1 MGLMHGLLAVL
12 VGAWCT
18 QAFGQGIYTCV
29 DSKGRRL
36 TSDRPILE
44 CIDREQ
50 KELSTSGTTRRR
62 IGPSLTAEEQAIE
75 DEKAKRAQAEQ
86 FRINEEKR
94 RDRALLSR
102 YPNKAVHDKERAI
115 ALNQI
120 DDVIGTAKLGVTELV
135 AQRKS
140 LDTELEFYKKDPS
153 KIPPRLKRSID
164 ENAQNQA
171 TQKRFMDEQAAE
183 KQRVNDRFDQEL
195 VRLKVLWGQLA
206 APATAVAPA
215 PSGAPVPM
223 PNSVSGP
230 ARKN

>member
-1 MGLMHGLLAVL
+1 MGLTHRLLVLLA
-12 VGAWCT
+12 GAWCT
-18 QAFGQGIYTCV
+18 QALGQGIYTCV

-50 KELSTSGTTRRR
+50 KELSTSGTTRRK
-62 IGPSLTAEEQAIE
+62 IGPSLTADEQAIE

-102 YPNKAVHDKERAI
+102 YPTKTVHDKERAL
-115 ALNQI
+115 ALTQI
-120 DDVIGTAKLGVTELV
+120 DDVISTARSGAAELV
-135 AQRKS
+135 SQRKS

-164 ENAQNQA
+164 ENTQNQA
-171 TQKRFMDEQAAE
+171 TQKRFVDEQAAE

-195 VRLKVLWGQLA
+195 ERLKVLWAQA
-206 APATAVAPA
+206 ATPATRVAPA
-215 PSGAPVPM
+215 PSGAPVPL